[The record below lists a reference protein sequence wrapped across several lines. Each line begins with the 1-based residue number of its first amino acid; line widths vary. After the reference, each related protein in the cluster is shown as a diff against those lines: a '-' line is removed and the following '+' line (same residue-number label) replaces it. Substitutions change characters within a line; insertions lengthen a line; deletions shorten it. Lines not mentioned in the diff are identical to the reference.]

1 MDSVDFKRK
10 LLPSPVRCL
19 LAVRDLLPRIIG
31 RLTNVL
37 IGDVRSMHTV
47 LASSPSEVEP
57 FVTKVE
63 MLEKSAEALPA
74 LRDRESHI
82 RSLASV
88 MSDNSWPLADDLK
101 AQFRMLREGL
111 TDLDAAATRAESTL
125 DEDTKRFARQVEQDI
140 PKLKKSVLAV
150 RERMDDPMLADADA
164 PAARA
169 VKFVREQ
176 AARMEEL
183 KSMSVK
189 FQHYQ
194 TMLKQPVQTFETL
207 DEVAQDLQVKLRLW
221 ESLNDWAG
229 LTQTWREGAFA
240 SIDVE
245 EVGRQVTNYLKVAVR
260 SERMLPGNAAATK
273 LRGDVDDFK
282 GLMPVVQDLRNR
294 SLTKR
299 HWDEIESIL
308 GVSIDP
314 TKALSL
320 GELLDMNVVEHQPE
334 ISAVTTKAVQVR
346 CRGRGA
352 ERTGVFL
359 NLTPQQTA
367 NYFHLQEAA
376 LDELLAKKVS
386 SVWTGLE
393 FIVNSYKD
401 SKEVFILGSVEE
413 IIAALDESLVT
424 INTILGSRYCGH
436 IRSDVEAYQ
445 ARLILLSETIDEWL
459 TCQKQ
464 WMYLETI
471 FGAEDIKRQLPEE
484 SKRFTAVDRSWK
496 AIMKRTNGNPNVLVA
511 GTVKGLKETLIR
523 HNESLEQ
530 IQKSLEDYLETK
542 RSAFPRFYFLSNDE
556 LLEILAQ
563 TRDPQAVQPHLRK
576 CFDALTKLEFGKE
589 PGSVDIAAM
598 LSPENERVEL
608 TKNLKARGNV
618 EDWLM
623 DVQKSMISSLNRLL
637 KEGVADYARRPRKE
651 WVLAHAGQVVATVAQ
666 IMWCKSTEEALRE
679 GSVDAVEAW
688 YMDNVSQLSDLT
700 ALVRSNLT
708 KLERKVIVA
717 LVTTDVHARD
727 IVEDLKDS
735 GTTSIGNFTWQQQ
748 LRYYWDDGKADCFVR
763 QSNSQINYGYEYQG
777 ATTRLVITPL
787 TDRCWLTITGAYHLK
802 LGAAPAG
809 PAGTGKTE
817 SSKDLAKALAIQCI
831 VFNCSDQIDYIMLG
845 KLFSGLAQSGA
856 WTCLDEVRVHDIAST
871 F

>member
-1 MDSVDFKRK
+1 
-10 LLPSPVRCL
+10 
-19 LAVRDLLPRIIG
+19 
-31 RLTNVL
+31 
-37 IGDVRSMHTV
+37 MHSV
-47 LASSPSEVEP
+47 LASNPSEVES
-57 FVTKVE
+57 FVAKVE
-63 MLEKSAEALPA
+63 MLERSGEALPA

-82 RSLASV
+82 RSLAAV
-88 MSDNSWPLADDLK
+88 MADNAWPLVDDLK

-111 TDLDAAATRAESTL
+111 TDLDAAASRAEATL
-125 DEDTKRFARQVEQDI
+125 DEDTKKFARQVEQAI
-140 PKLKKSVLAV
+140 PALKKNVLAV
-150 RERMDDPMLADADA
+150 RERMDDPMIAAADA
-164 PAARA
+164 PPGRV

-176 AARMEEL
+176 AARMDEL
-183 KSMSVK
+183 KAASVR

-207 DEVAQDLQVKLRLW
+207 DEVHQDLQVKLRLW
-221 ESLNDWAG
+221 ESLNDWAA
-229 LTQTWREGAFA
+229 LTQTWREGEFA
-240 SIDVE
+240 TTDVE
-245 EVGRQVTNYLKVAVR
+245 EIGKQVTAYLKVAVR
-260 SERMLPGNAAATK
+260 SERMLPGNGAASK

-282 GLMPVVQDLRNR
+282 GLMPVVQDLRNK

-299 HWDEIESIL
+299 HWDEIEAII
-308 GVSIDP
+308 GASIDP
-314 TKALSL
+314 SKALSL

-334 ISAVTTKAVQVR
+334 ISAVTTKAVQ
-346 CRGRGA
+346 
-352 ERTGVFL
+352 
-359 NLTPQQTA
+359 
-367 NYFHLQEAA
+367 EAA
-376 LDELLAKKVS
+376 LDELLAKKVT
-386 SVWTGLE
+386 SVWLGLE

-401 SKEVFILGSVEE
+401 SREVFILGSVEE
-413 IIAALDESLVT
+413 IVSSLDESLVT

-436 IRSDVEAYQ
+436 VRADVESYQ
-445 ARLILLSETIDEWL
+445 ARLILLSETLDEWL

-484 SKRFTAVDRSWK
+484 SKRFAAVDRSWK

-511 GTVKGLKETLIR
+511 GTVKGLKETLVR
-523 HNESLEQ
+523 HNEALES

-589 PGSVDIAAM
+589 TGSVDIAAM
-598 LSPENERVEL
+598 LSPEGERIEL

-623 DVQKSMISSLNRLL
+623 DVQKSMIQSLNRLL

-651 WVLAHAGQVVATVAQ
+651 WVLAHAGQIVATVAQ
-666 IMWCKSTEEALRE
+666 IMWCKNTEEALRE
-679 GSVDAVEAW
+679 GSEDAVEAW
-688 YMDNVSQLSDLT
+688 YFENVSQLADLT
-700 ALVRSNLT
+700 ALVRSDLS

-727 IVEDLKDS
+727 IVEDLKNS

-748 LRYYWDDGKADCFVR
+748 LRYYWDDGRADCFVR
-763 QSNSQINYGYEYQG
+763 QSNSQIGYGYEYQG

-787 TDRCWLTITGAYHLK
+787 TDRCWLTITGAFHLK

-856 WTCLDEVRVHDIAST
+856 WTCLDEVRGSMGCIESSLSPNRLRCCSLAVQPHRH
-871 F
+871 